1 MLQSSP
7 WEAEAEA
14 EGKSEANLDYIVR
27 LLSLKKRKKERKGK
41 ERKGKESGRAG
52 LEMLSNEE
60 HGLQNPENQSG
71 SQCP

>member
-1 MLQSSP
+1 
-7 WEAEAEA
+7 
-14 EGKSEANLDYIVR
+14 
-27 LLSLKKRKKERKGK
+27 LSLKKRKKERKGK